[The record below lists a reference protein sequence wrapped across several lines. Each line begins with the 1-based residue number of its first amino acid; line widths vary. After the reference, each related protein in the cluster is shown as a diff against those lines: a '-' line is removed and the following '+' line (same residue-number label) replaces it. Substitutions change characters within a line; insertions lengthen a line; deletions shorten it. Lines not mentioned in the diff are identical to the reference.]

1 MDIGPIRWL
10 SFSSTITEEFHAVE
24 NTLSTYLSNS
34 VTRYGDLLDF
44 GQVFKAFGNNYLP
57 KSPIFLGIF
66 CKGVKIY
73 HFSSEIIFGQLL

>member
-34 VTRYGDLLDF
+34 VPDMAIYWTLGKFLKPL
-44 GQVFKAFGNNYLP
+44 ATINLP
-57 KSPIFLGIF
+57 K
-66 CKGVKIY
+66 
-73 HFSSEIIFGQLL
+73 

>member
-24 NTLSTYLSNS
+24 NTLLTYLSNS

-44 GQVFKAFGNNYLP
+44 GQVFKAFGNN
-57 KSPIFLGIF
+57 
-66 CKGVKIY
+66 
-73 HFSSEIIFGQLL
+73 